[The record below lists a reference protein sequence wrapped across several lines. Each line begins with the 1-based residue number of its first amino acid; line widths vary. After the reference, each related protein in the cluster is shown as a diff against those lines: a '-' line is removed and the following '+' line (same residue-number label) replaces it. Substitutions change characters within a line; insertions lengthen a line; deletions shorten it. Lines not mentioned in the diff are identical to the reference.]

1 MVEIQIGLKMKNII
15 KKDLKNQIESDVA
28 KQIII
33 IWIINIKNF
42 LFNLIILILK
52 IKLFKIIKI
61 FI

>member
-33 IWIINIKNF
+33 IWSINIKNF